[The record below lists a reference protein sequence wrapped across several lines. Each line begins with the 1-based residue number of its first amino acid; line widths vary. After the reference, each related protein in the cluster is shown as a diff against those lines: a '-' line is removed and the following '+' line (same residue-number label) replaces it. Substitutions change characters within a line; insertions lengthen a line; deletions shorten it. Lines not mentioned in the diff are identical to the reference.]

1 MAYIGSKDRLNS
13 VVGVSE
19 IIPLTTGLETE
30 YGNKIFKANLIFK
43 KESTGLLYI
52 SDGVTTLAALPAIT
66 DNVSTIINQHISNNN
81 IHLTPE
87 AATNVTNAINSVTAL
102 TSELTQTAND
112 LASHIANQD
121 LHLSAATI
129 ASTYATK
136 AELQALSGVDVN
148 AFVTNE
154 EFDAHVDDASIHVSA
169 TTIANT
175 YATKAELADHAAS
188 SDTTYATKAEVSALS
203 LVYATK
209 TNLDSLEDSVIEH
222 VADNEV
228 HLTSSDKSTL
238 QSIRN
243 SNPLQSYELDSIMTS
258 IYS

>member
-87 AATNVTNAINSVTAL
+87 AATTVTNAINNL
-102 TSELTQTAND
+102 
-112 LASHIANQD
+112 
-121 LHLSAATI
+121 
-129 ASTYATK
+129 
-136 AELQALSGVDVN
+136 DV
-148 AFVTNE
+148 
-154 EFDAHVDDASIHVSA
+154 
-169 TTIANT
+169 
-175 YATKAELADHAAS
+175 
-188 SDTTYATKAEVSALS
+188 SDITGFGAGKTLSALS
-203 LVYATK
+203 EANGK
-209 TNLDSLEDSVIEH
+209 ISASF
-222 VADNEV
+222 
-228 HLTSSDKSTL
+228 
-238 QSIRN
+238 
-243 SNPLQSYELDSIMTS
+243 
-258 IYS
+258 